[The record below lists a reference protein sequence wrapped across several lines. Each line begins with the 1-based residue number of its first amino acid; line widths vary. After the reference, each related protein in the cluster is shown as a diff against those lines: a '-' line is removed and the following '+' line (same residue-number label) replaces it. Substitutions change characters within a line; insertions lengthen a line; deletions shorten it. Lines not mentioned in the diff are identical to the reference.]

1 MDLKFIIVLMA
12 LATLFISTLSQ
23 GNDTTYSNNKADY
36 WYKRGLDASGKGDY
50 KDAIASYDKAIKI
63 NPDNAAYWD
72 GKAALL
78 ASLSTKLKNPAYL
91 NDSVNAY
98 NKAIELYNESLN
110 KNPTDFNLYYYK
122 GLALSSKAFVLQS
135 KIFNITQ
142 NKENA
147 TACLEEAIRSYNH
160 AVEINPKYLTAWKNI
175 GIDLYFLGRYN
186 ESLEAYDKA
195 IEIDQNYGL
204 AWYNKGLA
212 LHKLGKYNE
221 SIQAYDKALRIFPEN
236 AAIWFSKGNSLL
248 SQGDYNGAID
258 CFEQAIRLNQSY
270 AQAWYKKGI
279 AYQELGYYTVS
290 NASFSR
296 ASYLGYTARPT
307 SSF

>member
-1 MDLKFIIVLMA
+1 MRDLKFIVVLMA
-12 LATLFISTLSQ
+12 LATLFMCTLSQ
-23 GNDTTYSNNKADY
+23 GNDATYSNNKADY

-50 KDAIASYDKAIKI
+50 EDALTSYDKAIKI
-63 NPDNAAYWD
+63 NPDNAVYCD

-78 ASLSTKLKNPAYL
+78 ASLSIKQKNPAYL
-91 NDSVNAY
+91 NNSVHAY

-110 KNPTDFNLYYYK
+110 KNSTDFNLYYYR

-147 TACLEEAIRSYNH
+147 TACLEEAIISYNR

-186 ESLEAYDKA
+186 ESLKAYDRA
-195 IEIDQNYGL
+195 LEIDPNYGL

-236 AAIWFSKGNSLL
+236 AAIWYSKGNSLL

-296 ASYLGYTARPT
+296 ASYLGYTA
-307 SSF
+307 

>member
-1 MDLKFIIVLMA
+1 MDLKLIVVLMA

-36 WYKRGLDASGKGDY
+36 WYKRALDASGKGDY
-50 KDAIASYDKAIKI
+50 KDALASYDKAIKI
-63 NPDNAAYWD
+63 NPDNSVYWD

-78 ASLSTKLKNPAYL
+78 ASLSIKQKNPAYL
-91 NDSVNAY
+91 NDSVHAY
-98 NKAIELYNESLN
+98 NKAIELYNKSIN
-110 KNPTDFNLYYYK
+110 KNPTDFNLYYYR
-122 GLALSSKAFVLQS
+122 GLALSSKAFLLQS
-135 KIFNITQ
+135 KINIAQ

-147 TACLEEAIRSYNH
+147 TACLEEAIRSYNQ

-175 GIDLYFLGRYN
+175 GIDLYLLGRYN
-186 ESLEAYDKA
+186 ESLKAYDKA
-195 IEIDQNYGL
+195 LEIDQNYGL

-236 AAIWFSKGNSLL
+236 AAIWYSKGNSLL
-248 SQGDYNGAID
+248 SLGNYDGAID
-258 CFEQAIRLNQSY
+258 CYEQAIRLNQSY
-270 AQAWYKKGI
+270 AEAWYKKGM

-296 ASYLGYTARPT
+296 ARYLGYTD
-307 SSF
+307 

>member
-1 MDLKFIIVLMA
+1 MDLKLIVVLMA

-36 WYKRGLDASGKGDY
+36 WYKRALDASGKGDY
-50 KDAIASYDKAIKI
+50 KDALASYDKAIKI
-63 NPDNAAYWD
+63 NPDNSVYWD

-78 ASLSTKLKNPAYL
+78 ASLSIKQKNPAYL
-91 NDSVNAY
+91 NDSVHAY
-98 NKAIELYNESLN
+98 NKAIELYNESIN
-110 KNPTDFNLYYYK
+110 KNPTDFNLYYYR
-122 GLALSSKAFVLQS
+122 GLALSSKAFLLQS
-135 KIFNITQ
+135 KINIAQ

-147 TACLEEAIRSYNH
+147 TACLEEAIRSYNQ

-175 GIDLYFLGRYN
+175 GIDLYLLGRYN
-186 ESLEAYDKA
+186 ESLKAYDKA
-195 IEIDQNYGL
+195 LEIDQNYGL

-236 AAIWFSKGNSLL
+236 AEIWYSKGNSLL
-248 SQGDYNGAID
+248 SLGNYDGAID
-258 CFEQAIRLNQSY
+258 CYEQAIRLNQSY
-270 AQAWYKKGI
+270 AEAWYKKGM

-296 ASYLGYTARPT
+296 ARYLGYTD
-307 SSF
+307 

>member
-1 MDLKFIIVLMA
+1 MDLKLIVVLMA

-36 WYKRGLDASGKGDY
+36 WYKRALDASGKGDY
-50 KDAIASYDKAIKI
+50 KDALASYDKAIKI
-63 NPDNAAYWD
+63 NPDNSVYWD

-78 ASLSTKLKNPAYL
+78 ASLSIKQKNPAYL
-91 NDSVNAY
+91 NDSVHAY
-98 NKAIELYNESLN
+98 NKAIELYNESIN
-110 KNPTDFNLYYYK
+110 KNPTDFNLYYYR
-122 GLALSSKAFVLQS
+122 GLALSSKAFLLQS
-135 KIFNITQ
+135 KINIAQ

-147 TACLEEAIRSYNH
+147 TACLEEAIRSYNQ

-175 GIDLYFLGRYN
+175 GIDLYLLGRYN
-186 ESLEAYDKA
+186 ESLKAYDKA
-195 IEIDQNYGL
+195 LEIDQNYGL

-236 AAIWFSKGNSLL
+236 AAIWYSKGNSLL
-248 SQGDYNGAID
+248 SLGDYYGAID
-258 CFEQAIRLNQSY
+258 CYEQAIRLNQSY
-270 AQAWYKKGI
+270 AEAWYKKGM

-296 ASYLGYTARPT
+296 ASYLGYTG
-307 SSF
+307 